1 MKRIMRF
8 CKLTFMSSPLY
19 FILNIICML
28 GFSLI
33 QLGIKYSFKYA
44 SDTIISV
51 QDSEVMSFSFAA
63 PILLFFI
70 LIIIGGNTNN
80 MTSMVSRY
88 IRIKQKSFFPKRLC
102 ILLTRKG
109 RTDITTTNF

>member
-51 QDSEVMSFSFAA
+51 QDSEVMSFS
-63 PILLFFI
+63 L
-70 LIIIGGNTNN
+70 
-80 MTSMVSRY
+80 RH
-88 IRIKQKSFFPKRLC
+88 QSFFFYPHHNW
-102 ILLTRKG
+102 RKHKQHDKHG
-109 RTDITTTNF
+109 YLAIYE